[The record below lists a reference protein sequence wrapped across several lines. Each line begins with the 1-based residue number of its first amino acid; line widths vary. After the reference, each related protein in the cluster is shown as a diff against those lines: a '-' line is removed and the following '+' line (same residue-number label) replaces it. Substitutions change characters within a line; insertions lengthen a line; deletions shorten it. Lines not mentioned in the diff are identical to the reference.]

1 IMSKR
6 QRDGLDAPAK
16 RAAKNRFKKL
26 VRTVIL
32 NMQWLNEA
40 TEDTGIS
47 LNVKKNVAMLV
58 RQKRKVGM
66 MTMAEKSLLRTP
78 HSTRTVEDRKK
89 LCNIVANLA
98 CFSKFPP
105 KVRARLVPHVKFMAV
120 TPGRVIMKEGD
131 FPVTIYFIIAGE
143 VEMSR
148 NVRNK
153 ATKGY
158 ELQSEAI
165 FGPGDCIGD
174 IDVMEDAP
182 RTNTYI
188 ATTNCELLAVFNTNY
203 RYVLQPHMQKLWLEK
218 KAALR
223 ALDYFNFLNEEQ
235 IVNASKYGTIQ
246 QFDPLETIYTEDLG
260 SMSFVY
266 FVLSGECVV
275 LQCLHMKVNMIDRE
289 KVFELA
295 MVPKRETGALAM
307 QDGNKAN
314 NEPFFDV
321 NEYMQSSSSLDE
333 NNQSKKR
340 GLRKMGLKE
349 IQRACADMKK
359 PPPRRS
365 TKDTGRN
372 RQRLRQL
379 RLLREAERQEVR
391 EEYEL
396 YISDE
401 GEETYDMSEDVAEER
416 LSDNSGR
423 RSPISVISEA
433 GGDVESESEEGS
445 EIFTASSHS
454 LQTTVDESNGL
465 EHYETH
471 FIDVGSLTYGGIFG
485 LGEKMHHRVI
495 MARTTVQCI
504 LIPRFWLFEPAQN
517 PGNIWQRQRFYIEC
531 NIPTRED
538 LYKDFLK
545 TRKWEKF
552 RRDYIEN
559 ILNSDSLANFTKVED
574 IPIIS
579 RIVETKADE
588 A

>member
-1 IMSKR
+1 MSKR
-6 QRDGLDAPAK
+6 QREGLDAPAK

-78 HSTRTVEDRKK
+78 HSTRSVDDRKK

-131 FPVTIYFIIAGE
+131 VPVTIYFIIAGE

-148 NVRNK
+148 NVLNK
-153 ATKGY
+153 
-158 ELQSEAI
+158 
-165 FGPGDCIGD
+165 
-174 IDVMEDAP
+174 
-182 RTNTYI
+182 
-188 ATTNCELLAVFNTNY
+188 
-203 RYVLQPHMQKLWLEK
+203 
-218 KAALR
+218 
-223 ALDYFNFLNEEQ
+223 
-235 IVNASKYGTIQ
+235 
-246 QFDPLETIYTEDLG
+246 
-260 SMSFVY
+260 
-266 FVLSGECVV
+266 
-275 LQCLHMKVNMIDRE
+275 
-289 KVFELA
+289 
-295 MVPKRETGALAM
+295 
-307 QDGNKAN
+307 
-314 NEPFFDV
+314 
-321 NEYMQSSSSLDE
+321 
-333 NNQSKKR
+333 
-340 GLRKMGLKE
+340 LRKMGLKE

-359 PPPRRS
+359 SPTRRS
-365 TKDTGRN
+365 TKDQA
-372 RQRLRQL
+372 RQRQRQ
-379 RLLREAERQEVR
+379 RQRQREGERQVER
-391 EEYEL
+391 EEYEF
-396 YISDE
+396 YIGGE
-401 GEETYDMSEDVAEER
+401 GEESYDGSEEFAEDRYSEH
-416 LSDNSGR
+416 SGR
-423 RSPISVISEA
+423 QSPVPVPETIELGI
-433 GGDVESESEEGS
+433 ESETEGS
-445 EIFTASSHS
+445 EIFTASNTS
-454 LQTTVDESNGL
+454 LLETVEERDDL
-465 EHYETH
+465 QHYETH

-485 LGEKMHHRVI
+485 LGEKMDHRVI

-504 LIPRFWLFEPAQN
+504 LIPRFWLFEAAQN

-538 LYKDFLK
+538 LFKDFLK

-552 RRDYIEN
+552 RHDYIQN

-579 RIVETKADE
+579 RIVESKADE